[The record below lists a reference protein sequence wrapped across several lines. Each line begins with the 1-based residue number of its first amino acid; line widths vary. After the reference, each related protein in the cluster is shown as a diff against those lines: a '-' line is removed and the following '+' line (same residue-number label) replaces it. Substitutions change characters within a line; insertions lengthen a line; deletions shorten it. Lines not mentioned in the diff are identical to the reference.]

1 MNNLGYAELQRL
13 DMISQAKKLQA
24 REISNREA
32 FECSWICVVIL
43 GLTLI
48 AGFFN

>member
-1 MNNLGYAELQRL
+1 MNIGYAELERL
-13 DMISQAKKLQA
+13 KTISQAQKLHA
-24 REISNREA
+24 REISKREV
-32 FECSWICVVIL
+32 FECSWICVIIL

>member
-13 DMISQAKKLQA
+13 DEISKAQKLQA
-24 REISNREA
+24 REFSDYEKG
-32 FECSWICVVIL
+32 FYSWLCVVIL

>member
-13 DMISQAKKLQA
+13 DTISQAQKLQA
-24 REISNREA
+24 REISRREA
-32 FECSWICVVIL
+32 FECGWICVIIL
-43 GLTLI
+43 GLTLV